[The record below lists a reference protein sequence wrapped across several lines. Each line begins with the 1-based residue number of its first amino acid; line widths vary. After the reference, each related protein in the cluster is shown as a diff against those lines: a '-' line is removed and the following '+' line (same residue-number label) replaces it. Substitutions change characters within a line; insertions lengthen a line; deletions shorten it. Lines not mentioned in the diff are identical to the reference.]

1 MLIYSLLMI
10 TTETKTF
17 DFGIMRLVGLSS
29 RSFVVMIFT
38 QGVMFVL
45 PSILTAYIC
54 SIPILFLLLQKILST
69 DLT

>member
-1 MLIYSLLMI
+1 MQVYNFAILFIGLVFNILIILYIAISILLIYSLLMI

-38 QGVMFVL
+38 
-45 PSILTAYIC
+45 
-54 SIPILFLLLQKILST
+54 
-69 DLT
+69 